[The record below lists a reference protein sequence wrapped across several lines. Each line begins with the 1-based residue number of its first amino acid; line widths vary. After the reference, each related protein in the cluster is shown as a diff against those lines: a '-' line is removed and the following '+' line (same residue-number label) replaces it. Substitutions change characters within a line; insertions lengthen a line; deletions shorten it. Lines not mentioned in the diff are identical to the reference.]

1 MHIPWLLSKLGI
13 YIPHTYIIIKQKSP
27 SVVSY
32 WFVQKK
38 QHHLLTSTQGQ
49 EEEEKMIIC
58 SLCHE
63 SLKSSLS
70 PSLKGFTPH
79 IVSPNLVV
87 RGMYCISAIF
97 LFRTAS
103 LSLLCICL
111 CSLSYFVFKSH
122 VSNWMTLYLD
132 SRDKFPCCQLLHPN
146 FCIRGS
152 L

>member
-1 MHIPWLLSKLGI
+1 M
-13 YIPHTYIIIKQKSP
+13 
-27 SVVSY
+27 VSY

-38 QHHLLTSTQGQ
+38 QRHLLTSTQGQ

-87 RGMYCISAIF
+87 RGMYVYL
-97 LFRTAS
+97 LFSYLGLLLSLFSVSVFALYLILS
-103 LSLLCICL
+103 LSLTFLI
-111 CSLSYFVFKSH
+111 
-122 VSNWMTLYLD
+122 
-132 SRDKFPCCQLLHPN
+132 
-146 FCIRGS
+146 G
-152 L
+152 